1 MNNVTK
7 IHMAHIATEVVVL
20 GYVLYAN
27 KKLHK
32 KLIERIVELEE
43 ENTENRLL
51 LKKHEEIIPQLV
63 NAVNMMNMSTGV
75 EKPDKFAKPAKPAK
89 PSKPSKQHSV
99 NSPVKKPI
107 VVIEENFVKEQES
120 ISDNE
125 SEQSEVSETDL
136 DEEIRNELEELEQK

>member
-1 MNNVTK
+1 MNNVNK

-32 KLIERIVELEE
+32 KMIDRIVELEE
-43 ENTENRLL
+43 ENAENRLL

-63 NAVNMMNMSTGV
+63 NAVNMMNVSTPVEKV
-75 EKPDKFAKPAKPAK
+75 EKPQKFAKPAMPQKKA
-89 PSKPSKQHSV
+89 ST
-99 NSPVKKPI
+99 PVKKPI

-125 SEQSEVSETDL
+125 SEPSEVSETDL
-136 DEEIRNELEELEQK
+136 DEEIRNELEELEEN

>member
-63 NAVNMMNMSTGV
+63 NAVNTMNMSTGV
-75 EKPDKFAKPAKPAK
+75 EKPEKFAKPVKPAK
-89 PSKPSKQHSV
+89 SVKPQHSV

-120 ISDNE
+120 ISDND
-125 SEQSEVSETDL
+125 SEPSEVSETDL
-136 DEEIRNELEELEQK
+136 DEEIRNELEELEEN